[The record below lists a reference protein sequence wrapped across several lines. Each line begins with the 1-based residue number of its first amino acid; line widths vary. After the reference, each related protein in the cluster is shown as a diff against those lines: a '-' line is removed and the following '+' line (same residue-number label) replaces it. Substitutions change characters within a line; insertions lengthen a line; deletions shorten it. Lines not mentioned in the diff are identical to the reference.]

1 MRRFSATVLISLSN
15 GRSTSSSTK
24 HFHCSF
30 SSGLLPCQLDLF
42 LSLLG
47 LESFDSFHVVSKFL
61 VVSYSL
67 TASCECWLPCLKLS
81 LHY

>member
-15 GRSTSSSTK
+15 GASTSSSTK